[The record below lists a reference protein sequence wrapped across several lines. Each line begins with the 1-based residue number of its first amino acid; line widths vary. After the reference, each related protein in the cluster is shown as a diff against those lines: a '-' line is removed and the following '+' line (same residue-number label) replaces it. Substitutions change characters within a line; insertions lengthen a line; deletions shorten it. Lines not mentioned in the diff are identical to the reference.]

1 MQAYKT
7 EKVVSSNGAL
17 ELTDLPFRPGQ
28 RVEIIILEQQAM
40 ETRSKEDAE
49 VNPDILIGSVLEYI
63 DSTGPVAV
71 DDWEALR

>member
-7 EKVVSSNGAL
+7 EKVVSSNGVL

-28 RVEIIILEQQAM
+28 RVEIIILEQQEM

-63 DSTGPVAV
+63 DPTEPVAV